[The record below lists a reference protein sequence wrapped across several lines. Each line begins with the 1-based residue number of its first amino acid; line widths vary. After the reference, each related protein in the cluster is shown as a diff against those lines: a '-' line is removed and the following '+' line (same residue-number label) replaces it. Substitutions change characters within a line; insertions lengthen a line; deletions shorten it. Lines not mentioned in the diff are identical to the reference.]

1 MDPISL
7 IKEARE
13 LMENTHSYDSE
24 VARKIDTTLDGLKEG
39 KEYAQTFYTDLLYDS
54 LDLFEN
60 THSDET
66 ETYFKI
72 DEYLKGN

>member
-1 MDPISL
+1 MNPIFL

-13 LMENTHSYDSE
+13 LMENTHSYDSQ
-24 VARKIDTTLDGLKEG
+24 VARMIDATLEGLKEG
-39 KEYAQTFYTDLLYDS
+39 KEYADTFYTSLLYDS

-72 DEYLKGN
+72 DEYLKGK